1 MMATMMSTVKAVTT
15 WLILLVM
22 ISGGIFYFRHALS
35 HKVQPAMVQPT
46 EEEKALINK
55 AHKYHG
61 IWWSVQDETGWY
73 FYQDGKRCE
82 INLWKT
88 HRTGEEVKK
97 ETRANKTRS
106 TVFGKNFRR
115 HVSPSNTK
123 RLSWYKS

>member
-22 ISGGIFYFRHALS
+22 ISGIFYVCHALS
-35 HKVQPAMVQPT
+35 HEIQPSLQPT
-46 EEEKALINK
+46 EEEKILINRVY
-55 AHKYHG
+55 KYHG
-61 IWWSVQDETGWY
+61 VWWSVQDEVGWY
-73 FYQDGKRCE
+73 FYRDGKRYE